1 MNKTRTTIGIILMWL
16 IVATVQSIY
25 EATLLSSYE
34 VSAEKINFW
43 VLFPTSLLAA
53 LIAGFF
59 MGYFFFPRANVWLR
73 TLPYGRTLWLIFL
86 TFSFFY
92 LMLSTVGSLMYNGL
106 THGFYSP
113 NLWQTISD
121 YLLGTENLKNYMFW
135 LTITLLTTLVL
146 QVNDKYGPG
155 NFQAFLLGKYF
166 KPTRVDR
173 IFMFLDL
180 RSSTMIAEKLGEL
193 EYFTFIRRFFQDVT
207 PSLLENNG
215 EIYQYVGDEIVV
227 SWKLE
232 EGLHQRCCLQSFF
245 DANAK
250 IESLAKTYQEKFGVV
265 PSFKV
270 GLHYGSVIVGEI
282 GLVKRDIAFSGDV
295 LNTTARI
302 QSKCNHFGVD
312 ILISNQLFEALNQE
326 EQGRFQFESVGE
338 VELRGKAKPLR
349 LYTVETNMQDSA
361 TGTNLST

>member
-1 MNKTRTTIGIILMWL
+1 MNKTRTTISIMLMWL

-25 EATLLSSYE
+25 EAALLSSYE
-34 VSAEKINFW
+34 VSAERINFW
-43 VLFPTSLLAA
+43 VLLSTSLIAA

-59 MGYFFFPRANVWLR
+59 MGYFFFPKANIWLR
-73 TLPYGRTLWLIFL
+73 TMSYGKTLWLIFL
-86 TFSFFY
+86 TFSGFY
-92 LMLSTVGSLMYNGL
+92 LVLGTAGSFMYNGL
-106 THGFYSP
+106 TYGFGSP
-113 NLWQTISD
+113 ESWKYAVEHLTS
-121 YLLGTENLKNYMFW
+121 TENLKNYMFW
-135 LTITLLTTLVL
+135 LTVTMLTTLLL
-146 QVNDKYGPG
+146 QINDKYGPG

-180 RSSTMIAEKLGEL
+180 RSSTTIAEKLGEL

-207 PSLLENNG
+207 PPLLENQG

-227 SWKLE
+227 SWKLNQ
-232 EGLHQRCCLQSFF
+232 GLTQQRCLRSFF
-245 DANAK
+245 DAKAK
-250 IESLAKTYQEKFGVV
+250 IESLADMYQKAFGVV

-312 ILISNQLFEALNQE
+312 ILISDQLFKALQQEGQNQ
-326 EQGRFQFESVGE
+326 FQYNSVGE
-338 VELRGKAKPLR
+338 VELRGKAKPLQ
-349 LYTVETNMQDSA
+349 LYTVENNVETP
-361 TGTNLST
+361 GV

>member
-25 EATLLSSYE
+25 ESALLSNYG
-34 VSAEKINFW
+34 VSAERINFW
-43 VLFPTSLLAA
+43 VLLSTSQLVAI
-53 LIAGFF
+53 IAGFF
-59 MGYFFFPRANVWLR
+59 MGYFFFPKANIWLR
-73 TLPYGRTLWLIFL
+73 TLPYGKTLWLIFL
-86 TFSFFY
+86 TFSGFY
-92 LMLSTVGSLMYNGL
+92 LVVGTMGSFIYNSLTYGFGSQDSWVKAIEHL
-106 THGFYSP
+106 TS
-113 NLWQTISD
+113 S
-121 YLLGTENLKNYMFW
+121 ENLKNYMFW
-135 LTITLLTTLVL
+135 LIVTLLTTLLL

-180 RSSTMIAEKLGEL
+180 RSSTTIAEKLGEL
-193 EYFTFIRRFFQDVT
+193 QYFSFIRRFFQDVT
-207 PSLLENNG
+207 PALLENKG

-232 EGLHQRCCLQSFF
+232 QGLHQQNCLQSFF
-245 DANAK
+245 DAKAK
-250 IESLAKTYQEKFGVV
+250 LESLADTYQENFGVV

-302 QSKCNHFGVD
+302 QSKCNEFGVD
-312 ILISNQLFEALNQE
+312 ILISNQLLEAVQQE
-326 EQGRFQFESVGE
+326 SQGKFQFQSIGE
-338 VELRGKAKPLR
+338 VELRGKAKPLQ
-349 LYTVETNMQDSA
+349 LFTVQNNA
-361 TGTNLST
+361 

>member
-1 MNKTRTTIGIILMWL
+1 MNKTRTTIGIMLMWL

-25 EATLLSSYE
+25 EGALLSNYG
-34 VSAEKINFW
+34 VSEERINFW
-43 VLFPTSLLAA
+43 VLLSTSLLAA

-59 MGYFFFPRANVWLR
+59 MGYFFFPKANIWLR
-73 TLPYGRTLWLIFL
+73 TLPYGKTLWLIFL
-86 TFSFFY
+86 TFSGFY
-92 LMLSTVGSLMYNGL
+92 LVVGTVGSFMYNNL
-106 THGFYSP
+106 TYGFGNQES
-113 NLWQTISD
+113 W
-121 YLLGTENLKNYMFW
+121 ENSIEHLTSSENFKNYMFW
-135 LTITLLTTLVL
+135 LIVTLLTTLFL
-146 QVNDKYGPG
+146 QINDKYGPG

-180 RSSTMIAEKLGEL
+180 RSSTSIAEKLGEL

-207 PSLLENNG
+207 PPLLENNG

-232 EGLHQRCCLQSFF
+232 QGLPQQRCLQSFF
-245 DANAK
+245 DAKAK
-250 IESLAKTYQEKFGVV
+250 LESLAKTYQEKFGMV

-312 ILISNQLFEALNQE
+312 ILISNQLFEALEQE
-326 EQGRFQFESVGE
+326 EPGRFQFESVGE
-338 VELRGKAKPLR
+338 VELRGKAKPLQ
-349 LYTVETNMQDSA
+349 LFTVQN
-361 TGTNLST
+361 NV